1 MLCKSNMR
9 LCNQVSRLS
18 REITDC
24 QTSLKDQD
32 DCWRVATKHPE
43 ANKMQAI
50 KENEETITYLKRQL
64 NECRKIAQSE
74 PSPHI
79 SHADIAE
86 TMGHIEDRAK
96 AWSYKS
102 NIAFPNSLIDSGV
115 DPKTADILRQSLSF
129 LPEIA
134 PIEEQIV
141 QFANDVGARNVLR
154 AFTTAVLREWIFES
168 DFHNFDDQESELL
181 AMYRKKLLGQ
191 KDGPSLVRSL
201 DFVAIESLFA
211 GQYFQE
217 HILADKT
224 DELTVRFLELLA
236 PFFPR
241 ATPDSLVDGIAT
253 WDQTEENIAVRCKEL
268 FQKALKLK
276 TDLMLT
282 THRYEMRTFE
292 PGTPF
297 NPASMV
303 AETKEGAEI
312 RGLGKKSS
320 RKVKLCLFPAL
331 YSYPAETLPEAYQ
344 ADAERFNVSR
354 LVVQCR
360 NFLRPG
366 DGRGQE
372 EGMILR
378 KAAVLLENRTVT
390 SSC

>member
-1 MLCKSNMR
+1 VLPDGQGNLTELISDRNLGDRNSVSSEDSDSFDRFVDVLEEKNISISHAQARISTFQELIRERDSSLLALREQNEMLCKSNMR

-191 KDGPSLVRSL
+191 KG
-201 DFVAIESLFA
+201 
-211 GQYFQE
+211 
-217 HILADKT
+217 
-224 DELTVRFLELLA
+224 
-236 PFFPR
+236 
-241 ATPDSLVDGIAT
+241 
-253 WDQTEENIAVRCKEL
+253 
-268 FQKALKLK
+268 
-276 TDLMLT
+276 
-282 THRYEMRTFE
+282 
-292 PGTPF
+292 
-297 NPASMV
+297 
-303 AETKEGAEI
+303 
-312 RGLGKKSS
+312 
-320 RKVKLCLFPAL
+320 
-331 YSYPAETLPEAYQ
+331 
-344 ADAERFNVSR
+344 
-354 LVVQCR
+354 
-360 NFLRPG
+360 
-366 DGRGQE
+366 
-372 EGMILR
+372 
-378 KAAVLLENRTVT
+378 
-390 SSC
+390 